1 MLKSGLTEKDLFFKE
16 KEEFEVEGLT
26 DAIIDLRYEKHLN
39 RVAEAIAQ
47 VRQDRRTLVINQR
60 KAERERR
67 EFEKM

>member
-39 RVAEAIAQ
+39 RVAEAIA
-47 VRQDRRTLVINQR
+47 
-60 KAERERR
+60 
-67 EFEKM
+67 